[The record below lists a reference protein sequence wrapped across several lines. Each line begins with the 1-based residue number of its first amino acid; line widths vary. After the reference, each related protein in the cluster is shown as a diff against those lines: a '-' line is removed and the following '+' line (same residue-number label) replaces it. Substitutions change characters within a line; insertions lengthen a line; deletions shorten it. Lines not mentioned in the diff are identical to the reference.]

1 MSVPPSNPV
10 AMLSQARAA
19 AQRARAEWLFALEV
33 RVLGVDELVAAAGA
47 DPRSPLRRIK
57 LFQLLASLPGSTPSR
72 ACGVLAAFRRTA
84 GVPRALPDRELTV
97 GWLVDRR
104 SNPRRITAL
113 VDALN
118 ASGRQP
124 PSERFP
130 WSPIDDS

>member
-1 MSVPPSNPV
+1 V
-10 AMLSQARAA
+10 AELNQARAA
-19 AQRARAEWLFALEV
+19 ARRARADWLLALDA
-33 RVLGVDELVAAAGA
+33 RVLGVDELVAAASA
-47 DPRSPLRRIK
+47 DPQSPLRRIK
-57 LFQLLASLPGSTPSR
+57 LFQMIASLPGSTPSR
-72 ACGVLAAFRRTA
+72 ARDMLAAFRPIA
-84 GVPRALPDRELTV
+84 GVARSLPDRELTV

-118 ASGRQP
+118 APDRRP

>member
-1 MSVPPSNPV
+1 MSVPPSNQV

-47 DPRSPLRRIK
+47 DPGSPLRRIK

-72 ACGVLAAFRRTA
+72 ACGVLAAFRRIA
-84 GVPRALPDRELTV
+84 GVPRAMPDRELTV
-97 GWLVDRR
+97 GWLVDGR
-104 SNPRRITAL
+104 SNPRRMTAL

-118 ASGRQP
+118 GPDRRP

-130 WSPIDDS
+130 WSPIDDR